1 MQTRSTYEYK
11 KQYYLYVC
19 VLYCILTPPAIFF
32 SFKNIN
38 MLLAHNMLPE
48 IYIPETKKKKKT
60 LGVILPRN
68 CMWCVWMGSPNIFF
82 YCFVSSGILFSL
94 SLSHFLWFDHLI
106 VVTFVYLFDTMNQSL
121 FDYLLQWIS
130 HSQKKI
136 ESTGGQLNINTLV
149 KIFVFFLIK
158 FHISQSKYRSIWST
172 KRKIYLFH

>member
-1 MQTRSTYEYK
+1 MCVCCTVFWRRQQFFFIQKYKHATSTQHVTRDIHPWN
-11 KQYYLYVC
+11 Q
-19 VLYCILTPPAIFF
+19 
-32 SFKNIN
+32 
-38 MLLAHNMLPE
+38 
-48 IYIPETKKKKKT
+48 KKKKT

-68 CMWCVWMGSPNIFF
+68 CMWCVWMGSSNIFLF
-82 YCFVSSGILFSL
+82 CFLRDSFL

-149 KIFVFFLIK
+149 KIFVFFFLIK

-172 KRKIYLFH
+172 KRKIYLFHS